1 MIRLRDLAR
10 ELQRLEL
17 DPARVDDPA
26 VEAKRKELDQ
36 AYDRFTGEFG
46 RLNDR
51 ANRRAYDSE
60 ESGRHLVM
68 ALEETDEK
76 EGSSGRRNASRS
88 GPSAPYRPCPT
99 MRTA

>member
-46 RLNDR
+46 RL
-51 ANRRAYDSE
+51 E
-60 ESGRHLVM
+60 
-68 ALEETDEK
+68 
-76 EGSSGRRNASRS
+76 
-88 GPSAPYRPCPT
+88 RPRQPP
-99 MRTA
+99 RLRQ